1 MTIDAGQVAEWQS
14 WVGRSEAR
22 TETLCAESLRRFAA
36 ALGEDL
42 DVEHVP
48 PSLAHW
54 AFFLPVVAPDELG
67 PDGHPKR
74 GGFLPPITL
83 PRRMFA
89 AADMVF
95 HAPLQ
100 LGEAATRT
108 SRIDAVTHKAGRSGD
123 LLLVEI
129 VHDIV
134 QDRTPRVT
142 ERQTIVYR
150 DAGAPTPPVVAAD
163 MPALPDEILWQPRS
177 VDLFRFS
184 AVTFNSHRI
193 HYDLPYATGAE
204 GYPGLVVHGPF
215 TAARLFGLASRTG
228 TTPRGFAF
236 RALAPLFADQPVR
249 LRRGDAPDTVVALRC
264 DGATA
269 MQGTVTW

>member
-1 MTIDAGQVAEWQS
+1 MTIDASQIAQWQS
-14 WVGRSEAR
+14 WVGRSETR
-22 TETLCAESLRRFAA
+22 SEMLCAESLRRFAA
-36 ALGEDL
+36 ALGEPL
-42 DVEHVP
+42 DVERVA

-54 AFFLPVVAPDELG
+54 AFFLPVVAPDDLG
-67 PDGHPKR
+67 ADGHPKR

-89 AADMVF
+89 AGEMIF

-100 LGEAATRT
+100 LGASATRT

-134 QDRTPRVT
+134 QHGAPRVT

-150 DAGAPTPPVVAAD
+150 DAGALTAPVVATD
-163 MPALPDEILWQPRS
+163 EPAVPDDILWQPRS

-193 HYDLPYATGAE
+193 HYDVPYASGEE

-215 TAARLFGLASRTG
+215 TAARLFGLAARAG
-228 TTPRGFAF
+228 PPRRFTF
-236 RALAPLFADQPVR
+236 RALAPLFVDQPVR
-249 LRRGDAPDTVVALRC
+249 LRPGAAPGSFVALRC
-264 DGATA
+264 DGAVA
-269 MQGTVTW
+269 MQATVTG